1 MRNRNLSDYEF
12 VIILNSES
20 HIKLTEII
28 NLVEF
33 TNEVFLRFE
42 KKNHFVS
49 AKLWISPVVRGDIGA
64 VLFGIPMKSSRGK
77 GWQEK
82 NTDYNY

>member
-33 TNEVFLRFE
+33 TNEVFLRLQ
-42 KKNHFVS
+42 KKF
-49 AKLWISPVVRGDIGA
+49 I
-64 VLFGIPMKSSRGK
+64 
-77 GWQEK
+77 
-82 NTDYNY
+82 